1 MMYEASQQL
10 HDILNAYLSIYVPC
24 FVKIQPILM
33 EPWAAKAT
41 KVCYIQNQVSYIL
54 TSLGSPAW
62 PRDHCSSDRN
72 AQARDIFTL
81 WPVMPCYEY
90 WNSSGHLKG
99 SRNENQEHIKRQAK
113 ILVYTQIPGKTHH
126 PLGADNYRHLSVP
139 RSASAMQAAGNCG
152 CW

>member
-10 HDILNAYLSIYVPC
+10 HDILNAYLSINVPC

-41 KVCYIQNQVSYIL
+41 KVCYIQNQVSHIL
-54 TSLGSPAW
+54 TSLGSHAW
-62 PRDHCSSDRN
+62 PRDHCPSDRN
-72 AQARDIFTL
+72 AQVRDSFTRC
-81 WPVMPCYEY
+81 PVMPWYVY

-113 ILVYTQIPGKTHH
+113 IHVYSQIPGKTHH
-126 PLGADNYRHLSVP
+126 SLRAENYRHLSVP
-139 RSASAMQAAGNCG
+139 RSASAM
-152 CW
+152 